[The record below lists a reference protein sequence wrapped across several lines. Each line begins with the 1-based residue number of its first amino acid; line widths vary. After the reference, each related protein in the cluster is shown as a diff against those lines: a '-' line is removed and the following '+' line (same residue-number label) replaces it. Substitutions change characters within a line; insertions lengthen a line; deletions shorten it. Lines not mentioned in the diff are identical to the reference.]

1 MRRILSA
8 LAVLVFGGAAYAADI
23 SFTAQQLGTDI
34 AARIAAIGTPSGS
47 ALKNE
52 LKNLNSAQAK
62 LAKYTGQ
69 ESVAAL
75 KVLAGAGKFVAL
87 SRTHDPAITQDIATL
102 LDAMCDGVKKR
113 QSFFEDA
120 KSQLVDPK
128 HVALVDAA
136 VKAAD
141 QAFDGGK
148 AAVASN
154 PVKAASLIIKAYD
167 LFGLMTAKTRKLV
180 TAEDGAPPPEGLNI
194 VLGASSVQLVNSSAT
209 AYDISKI
216 RVFGAVT
223 DGASVV
229 KSFTGQ
235 TLKSLAPNFFS
246 AAGSSR
252 IAAATAAPTVYDLT
266 AAILET
272 IPPGTMNAHVAGEM
286 QVTLKREP
294 FFVIVFSIAAP

>member
-8 LAVLVFGGAAYAADI
+8 LAVLVLGGAAFAADI
-23 SFTAQQLGTDI
+23 SSTAQQLGTDV
-34 AARIAAIGTPSGS
+34 AARITAIGTPSGG

-75 KVLAGAGKFVAL
+75 KVLAGAGKFIAL
-87 SRTHDPAITQDIATL
+87 SRTKDPAITQDIATL
-102 LDAMCDGVKKR
+102 LDAMCDGVKRR
-113 QSFFEDA
+113 QGFFDDA
-120 KSQLVDPK
+120 RSQLVDPK

-136 VKAAD
+136 VRAAD

-154 PVKAASLIIKAYD
+154 PVKAAALIIKAYD

-180 TAEDGAPPPEGLNI
+180 TAEDGSPPPDGLSI
-194 VLGASSVQLVNSSAT
+194 VADASSVRIQNDSAS

-223 DGASVV
+223 DGANIV
-229 KSFTGQ
+229 KPFTGQ

-252 IAAATAAPTVYDLT
+252 IGAATAGPTVYDLT
-266 AAILET
+266 AAILEA

-294 FFVIVFSIAAP
+294 FFVIVFSVTAP